1 MADPMSPVFDDMCDS
16 HTPGSRAW
24 PKGFVPAENL
34 LGDSGGILFAL
45 PGSNHQKELG
55 ERLAELIPHY
65 LVKVASCLEL
75 LVKANESGWAIL
87 DLRSAARGIVAAGL
101 AADDGNLQR
110 IAKHT
115 ISLLARRG
123 YPEFWG
129 LR

>member
-1 MADPMSPVFDDMCDS
+1 M
-16 HTPGSRAW
+16 
-24 PKGFVPAENL
+24 
-34 LGDSGGILFAL
+34 
-45 PGSNHQKELG
+45 
-55 ERLAELIPHY
+55 
-65 LVKVASCLEL
+65 
-75 LVKANESGWAIL
+75 KANESGWAIL